1 MLTAEEIRQGRILVV
16 DDTESHVI
24 LLRKILKGA
33 GYLSVATTTNPEEA
47 VDLYKEFQPDL
58 LVLDLHMSPIGGFE
72 ILDQLKA
79 LEPEDSYVP
88 ALMMTALNDPD
99 VLVRALERGA
109 RDFLNKPFER
119 FEALT
124 RIRNMLEVRLLH
136 KRVRD
141 QNRILEDKVDAR
153 TREIRETRLEVIRRL
168 GRAAEYRD
176 NETGM
181 HIIRMSLAASILGR
195 AAGLSPEQC
204 ELLLNASPMH
214 DIGKIGIPDR
224 ILLKAGP
231 LDPDEWA
238 IMKKHPAIGAE
249 LLAGGGSELMLLA
262 ETIAHCHHEKFD
274 GSGYPRGLEGEQIP
288 LAARIVAVCDVF
300 DALLSKR
307 PYKAPWTVEA
317 ALAELDKRAGSHFD
331 PRLVERFH
339 HVLVDVLAIHAR
351 YADDHESATHVIRA
365 SVKIKAASVAG
376 SAGTVGNGETK

>member
-1 MLTAEEIRQGRILVV
+1 MLSAEEITQGRILVV

-24 LLRKILKGA
+24 LLRKILKAA
-33 GYLSVATTTNPEEA
+33 GYLMVATTTNPEEA
-47 VDLYKEFQPDL
+47 VDLYKEFQPEL
-58 LVLDLHMSPIGGFE
+58 VVLDLHMSPIDGFE

-79 LEPEDSYVP
+79 FEPADSYVP

-99 VLVRALERGA
+99 VLVKALERGA

-119 FEALT
+119 VEALT
-124 RIRNMLEVRLLH
+124 RIRNMLEVRILH
-136 KRVRD
+136 KRARD
-141 QNRILEDKVDAR
+141 QNRILEDKVNAR

-176 NETGM
+176 NETGL

-195 AAGLSPEQC
+195 AVGLGPDEC

-224 ILLKAGP
+224 ILLKPGP
-231 LDPDEWA
+231 LDAEEWV
-238 IMKKHPAIGAE
+238 IMKRHPAIGAE
-249 LLAGGGSELMLLA
+249 LLAGGGSELMQMA

-274 GSGYPRGLEGEQIP
+274 GTGYPRGLEGEQIP
-288 LAARIVAVCDVF
+288 RAARIVTVCDVF

-317 ALAELDKRAGSHFD
+317 ALEELDKRAGTHFD
-331 PRLVERFH
+331 PEIVAKFH
-339 HVLVDVLAIHAR
+339 EVLPDVLQIHAR
-351 YADDHESATHVIRA
+351 YADDHESATQVIRA
-365 SVKIKAASVAG
+365 SVKLKAAVPR
-376 SAGTVGNGETK
+376 

>member
-1 MLTAEEIRQGRILVV
+1 MLTLDEIRQGRILVV

-58 LVLDLHMSPIGGFE
+58 VVLDLHMSPINGFE
-72 ILDQLKA
+72 ILDQLKV
-79 LEPEDSYVP
+79 LEPADSYVP

-119 FEALT
+119 VEAIT
-124 RIRNMLEVRLLH
+124 RIRNMLEVRLMH

-141 QNRILEDKVDAR
+141 QNRILEETVSAR

-195 AAGLSPEQC
+195 AAGLTPEQC

-224 ILLKAGP
+224 ILLKPGP
-231 LDPDEWA
+231 LDPDEWV
-238 IMKKHPAIGAE
+238 IMKRHPAIGAE
-249 LLAGGGSELMLLA
+249 LLSGGSSELMQMA
-262 ETIAHCHHEKFD
+262 ESIAHCHHEKFD
-274 GSGYPRGLEGEQIP
+274 GTGYPRGLEGDRIP
-288 LAARIVAVCDVF
+288 LTARIVAVCDVF

-307 PYKAPWTVEA
+307 PYKAPWTVDA
-317 ALAELDKRAGSHFD
+317 ALEELDRRAGSHFD
-331 PRLVERFH
+331 PLLVEKFH
-339 HVLVDVLAIHAR
+339 QVLGDVLQIHAR

-365 SVKIKAASVAG
+365 SVKLKAASLAM
-376 SAGTVGNGETK
+376 K

>member
-1 MLTAEEIRQGRILVV
+1 MLSAAEITKGRILIV
-16 DDTESHVI
+16 DDAESHVL
-24 LLRKILKGA
+24 LLRKVLKGA

-58 LVLDLHMSPIGGFE
+58 IVLDLHMGPIDGFQ

-79 LEPEDSYVP
+79 VEGPDSYVP

-99 VLVRALERGA
+99 VLLRALERGA
-109 RDFLNKPFER
+109 RDFLNKPFDR
-119 FEALT
+119 VEALT

-136 KRVRD
+136 RRVRD
-141 QNRILEDKVDAR
+141 QNRILEETVNAR
-153 TREIRETRLEVIRRL
+153 TREILETRLEVIRRL

-176 NETGM
+176 NETGL
-181 HIIRMSLAASILGR
+181 HIIRMSLAAAALGR
-195 AAGLSPEQC
+195 TIGLGASDC
-204 ELLLNASPMH
+204 ELILNASPMH

-224 ILLKAGP
+224 ILLKPGP
-231 LDPDEWA
+231 LDADEWA
-238 IMKKHPAIGAE
+238 IMKRHPAIGAE
-249 LLAGGGSELMLLA
+249 LLSGGSSELMQMA

-274 GSGYPRGLEGEQIP
+274 GSGYPRGLEGASIP

-317 ALAELDKRAGSHFD
+317 ALAELDNRAGSHFD
-331 PRLVERFH
+331 PALVTKFH
-339 HVLVDVLAIHAR
+339 ETLPEVLGIHVR

-365 SVKIKAASVAG
+365 SVKMKAARP
-376 SAGTVGNGETK
+376 T

>member
-1 MLTAEEIRQGRILVV
+1 MLTAEEIRQGRILIV

-33 GYLSVATTTNPEEA
+33 GYLTVAATTNPEEA

-79 LEPEDSYVP
+79 VEPEDSYVP

-136 KRVRD
+136 QRVRE
-141 QNRILEDKVDAR
+141 QNRVLEDNVNAR

-195 AAGLSPEQC
+195 AAGLTAEQA

-224 ILLKAGP
+224 ILLKPGP
-231 LDPDEWA
+231 LDAEEWA
-238 IMKKHPAIGAE
+238 IMKKHPTIGAE
-249 LLAGGGSELMLLA
+249 LLSGGSSELMQMA

-274 GSGYPRGLEGEQIP
+274 GTGYPRGLEGEQIP

-307 PYKAPWTVEA
+307 PYKAPWTVDA
-317 ALAELDKRAGSHFD
+317 ALAELDKRAGTHFD
-331 PRLVERFH
+331 PRLVQKFH
-339 HVLVDVLAIHAR
+339 QVLFDVLNIHAR
-351 YADDHESATHVIRA
+351 YADDHESANHVIRA
-365 SVKIKAASVAG
+365 SVKLKAAS
-376 SAGTVGNGETK
+376 TPPR

>member
-1 MLTAEEIRQGRILVV
+1 MLTAEEITKGRILVV

-33 GYLSVATTTNPEEA
+33 GYLSVATTTDPEEA
-47 VDLYKEFQPDL
+47 VALYKEFQPDL
-58 LVLDLHMSPIGGFE
+58 LVLDLHMSPIDGFQ
-72 ILDQLKA
+72 ILDQLKV
-79 LEPEDSYVP
+79 LEPADSYVP
-88 ALMMTALNDPD
+88 ALMMTALSDPD
-99 VLVRALERGA
+99 VLVKALERGA

-119 FEALT
+119 VEALT
-124 RIRNMLEVRLLH
+124 RIRNMLEVRLMH
-136 KRVRD
+136 KQVRD
-141 QNRILEDKVDAR
+141 QNRILEETVNAR

-195 AAGLSPEQC
+195 AAGMSPEQC

-231 LDPDEWA
+231 LDGEEWA
-238 IMKKHPAIGAE
+238 IMRRHPTIGAE
-249 LLAGGGSELMLLA
+249 LLSGGSSELMQLA
-262 ETIAHCHHEKFD
+262 EVIAHCHHEKFD
-274 GSGYPRGLEGEQIP
+274 GTGYPRGLEGEQIP

-307 PYKAPWTVEA
+307 PYKAPWTVEE

-331 PRLVERFH
+331 PDLVVKFH
-339 HVLVDVLAIHAR
+339 AILGDVLQVHAR

-365 SVKIKAASVAG
+365 SARLKVSSISGV
-376 SAGTVGNGETK
+376 

>member
-1 MLTAEEIRQGRILVV
+1 MLSAEEITKGRILIV
-16 DDTESHVI
+16 DDAESHVL
-24 LLRKILKGA
+24 LLRKVLKGA

-47 VDLYKEFQPDL
+47 LDLYKEFEPDL
-58 LVLDLHMSPIGGFE
+58 IVLDLHMRPIDGFQ
-72 ILDQLKA
+72 ILDQLKIFEGA
-79 LEPEDSYVP
+79 DSYVP

-99 VLVRALERGA
+99 VLLKALERGA
-109 RDFLNKPFER
+109 RDFLNKPFDR
-119 FEALT
+119 VEALT

-141 QNRILEDKVDAR
+141 QNRILEDTVSAR
-153 TREIRETRLEVIRRL
+153 TREIKETRLEVIRRL

-181 HIIRMSLAASILGR
+181 HIIRMSLAAAALGR
-195 AAGLSPEQC
+195 AVGLSAHDC
-204 ELLLNASPMH
+204 DILLNASPMH

-224 ILLKAGP
+224 ILLKPGP
-231 LDPDEWA
+231 LDLDEWA

-249 LLAGGGSELMLLA
+249 LLSGGSSELMQMA
-262 ETIAHCHHEKFD
+262 ETIAHCHHEKWD
-274 GSGYPRGLEGEQIP
+274 GSGYPRGLEGEAIP

-317 ALAELDKRAGSHFD
+317 ALEELDKRAGSHFD
-331 PRLVERFH
+331 PALVERFH
-339 HVLVDVLAIHAR
+339 DTLQEVLGIHVR

-365 SVKIKAASVAG
+365 SVKMKAAMPR
-376 SAGTVGNGETK
+376 

>member
-1 MLTAEEIRQGRILVV
+1 MLTIEQIRQGRILVV

-33 GYLSVATTTNPEEA
+33 GYTSVATTTNPEEA

-141 QNRILEDKVDAR
+141 QNRILEEKVDAR

-181 HIIRMSLAASILGR
+181 HIIRMSLAAAALGR
-195 AAGLSPEQC
+195 NVGLSP
-204 ELLLNASPMH
+204 
-214 DIGKIGIPDR
+214 
-224 ILLKAGP
+224 
-231 LDPDEWA
+231 
-238 IMKKHPAIGAE
+238 
-249 LLAGGGSELMLLA
+249 
-262 ETIAHCHHEKFD
+262 
-274 GSGYPRGLEGEQIP
+274 
-288 LAARIVAVCDVF
+288 
-300 DALLSKR
+300 
-307 PYKAPWTVEA
+307 
-317 ALAELDKRAGSHFD
+317 
-331 PRLVERFH
+331 
-339 HVLVDVLAIHAR
+339 
-351 YADDHESATHVIRA
+351 
-365 SVKIKAASVAG
+365 
-376 SAGTVGNGETK
+376 

>member
-1 MLTAEEIRQGRILVV
+1 MLTDAEIRQGRILVV
-16 DDTESHVI
+16 DDAESHVI

-33 GYLSVATTTNPEEA
+33 GYLSVATTTDPEEA
-47 VDLYKEFQPDL
+47 VGLYKEFQPDL
-58 LVLDLHMSPIGGFE
+58 LVLDLHMSPLSGFD

-79 LEPEDSYVP
+79 LEPADSYVP

-119 FEALT
+119 VEALT

-136 KRVRD
+136 NRMRD
-141 QNRILEDKVDAR
+141 QNRLLEEKVSAR

-181 HIIRMSLAASILGR
+181 HIIRMSLAASILAR
-195 AAGLSPEQC
+195 AVGLGAEQC

-224 ILLKAGP
+224 ILLKPGP
-231 LDPDEWA
+231 LDPEEWT
-238 IMKKHPAIGAE
+238 IMRRHPAIGAE
-249 LLAGGGSELMLLA
+249 LLSGGGSELMQMA

-274 GSGYPRGLEGEQIP
+274 GTGYPRGLEGEQIP

-307 PYKAPWTVEA
+307 PYKAPWTVDA
-317 ALAELDKRAGSHFD
+317 AVAELDRRAGSHFD

-339 HVLVDVLAIHAR
+339 DVLVDVLNIHAR
-351 YADDHESATHVIRA
+351 YADDHESATHMIRA
-365 SVKIKAASVAG
+365 SVKLRAGAA
-376 SAGTVGNGETK
+376 AGTPK

>member
-1 MLTAEEIRQGRILVV
+1 MLSAAEITQGRILVV

-33 GYLSVATTTNPEEA
+33 GYLSVATTTDPEEA
-47 VDLYKEFQPDL
+47 VALYKEFQPDL
-58 LVLDLHMSPIGGFE
+58 LVLDLHMSPIDGFQ

-79 LEPEDSYVP
+79 LEPVDSYVP
-88 ALMMTALNDPD
+88 ALMMTALSDPD

-119 FEALT
+119 VEALT
-124 RIRNMLEVRLLH
+124 RIRNMLEVRLMH

-141 QNRILEDKVDAR
+141 QNRILEETVSAR

-195 AAGLSPEQC
+195 AAGLSSEQC

-231 LDPDEWA
+231 LDAEEWS
-238 IMKKHPAIGAE
+238 IMRRHPAIGAE
-249 LLAGGGSELMLLA
+249 LLSGGSSELMQLA
-262 ETIAHCHHEKFD
+262 EVIAHCHHEKFD
-274 GSGYPRGLEGEQIP
+274 GTGYPRGLEGEQIP
-288 LAARIVAVCDVF
+288 KAARIVAVCDVF

-317 ALAELDKRAGSHFD
+317 AVEELDRRAGTHFD
-331 PRLVERFH
+331 PELVAKFH
-339 HVLVDVLAIHAR
+339 DVLGEVLGIHAR
-351 YADDHESATHVIRA
+351 YADDHESATQVIRA
-365 SVKIKAASVAG
+365 SVKLKAGLLS
-376 SAGTVGNGETK
+376 SK

>member
-1 MLTAEEIRQGRILVV
+1 MLTPAEITQGRILVV

-33 GYLSVATTTNPEEA
+33 GYLMVATTTNPEEA

-58 LVLDLHMSPIGGFE
+58 VVLDLHMSPIDGFQ

-79 LEPEDSYVP
+79 LEPADSYVP

-119 FEALT
+119 VEALT
-124 RIRNMLEVRLLH
+124 RIRNMLEVRLMH
-136 KRVRD
+136 KSVRD
-141 QNRILEDKVDAR
+141 QNRILEDKVSAR

-181 HIIRMSLAASILGR
+181 HIIRMSLAASILGK
-195 AAGLSPEQC
+195 AAGLSPERC

-224 ILLKAGP
+224 ILLKPGP
-231 LDPDEWA
+231 LDADEWA
-238 IMKKHPAIGAE
+238 IMKRHPAIGAE
-249 LLAGGGSELMLLA
+249 LLSGGSSELMQMA
-262 ETIAHCHHEKFD
+262 ESIAHCHHEKFD

-288 LAARIVAVCDVF
+288 LVARIVAVCDVF

-307 PYKAPWTVEA
+307 PYKAPWTVDA
-317 ALAELDKRAGSHFD
+317 ALAELDKRAGSHFE
-331 PRLVERFH
+331 PALVQKFH
-339 HVLVDVLAIHAR
+339 EVLDDVLQIHAR

-365 SVKIKAASVAG
+365 SVRLKAGQA
-376 SAGTVGNGETK
+376 VGR

>member
-1 MLTAEEIRQGRILVV
+1 MLTPEEITKGRILVV
-16 DDTESHVI
+16 DDTDSHVI

-33 GYLSVATTTNPEEA
+33 GYLTVATTTNPEEA

-58 LVLDLHMSPIGGFE
+58 IVLDLYMSPIDGFE

-79 LEPEDSYVP
+79 LEPADSYVP
-88 ALMMTALNDPD
+88 ALMMTALGDPD
-99 VLVRALERGA
+99 VLVKALERGA

-119 FEALT
+119 VEALT

-141 QNRILEDKVDAR
+141 QNRILEVNVDAR

-195 AAGLSPEQC
+195 AVGLSHEQC

-224 ILLKAGP
+224 ILLKPGP

-238 IMKKHPAIGAE
+238 IMKRHPSIGAE
-249 LLAGGGSELMLLA
+249 LLSGGSSDLMQMA

-307 PYKAPWTVEA
+307 PYKAPWTVDD

-331 PRLVERFH
+331 PDLVTKFH
-339 HVLVDVLAIHAR
+339 AVLGDILQIHAR

-365 SVKIKAASVAG
+365 SVRLKAASI
-376 SAGTVGNGETK
+376 AGT

>member
-1 MLTAEEIRQGRILVV
+1 MLTAQEITQGRILVV

-33 GYLSVATTTNPEEA
+33 GYLSVATTTDPEEA
-47 VDLYKEFQPDL
+47 VGLYKEFQPDL
-58 LVLDLHMSPIGGFE
+58 LVLDLHMSPIDGFQ

-79 LEPEDSYVP
+79 LEPDDSYVP
-88 ALMMTALNDPD
+88 ALMMTALSDPD

-119 FEALT
+119 VEALT
-124 RIRNMLEVRLLH
+124 RIRNMLEVRLMH

-141 QNRILEDKVDAR
+141 QNRILEETVSLR

-231 LDPDEWA
+231 LDAEEWS
-238 IMKKHPAIGAE
+238 IMRRHPAIGAE
-249 LLAGGGSELMLLA
+249 LLSGGSSELMQLA
-262 ETIAHCHHEKFD
+262 EVIAHCHHEKFD
-274 GSGYPRGLEGEQIP
+274 GTGYPRGLEGEQIP
-288 LAARIVAVCDVF
+288 KAARIVAVCDVF

-317 ALAELDKRAGSHFD
+317 ALEELDKRAGTHFD
-331 PRLVERFH
+331 PELVARFH
-339 HVLVDVLAIHAR
+339 DVLGDVLGIHAR
-351 YADDHESATHVIRA
+351 YADDHESATQVIRA
-365 SVKIKAASVAG
+365 SVKLKAGVLAG
-376 SAGTVGNGETK
+376 K